1 MQTRLPPSSIISSQ
15 TARTRPP
22 PNCRRAALHSFFKH
36 LLRNDLAR
44 SLQYTRVLAIP
55 SKKAEQSP
63 ATYLEADDVRA
74 IIAKP
79 DRRTDDGWRDYTLL
93 LFFYNCGARVSEAIG
108 VRWTDLQLVPPRQ
121 VRLRGKGRKERLL
134 PLWRETAG
142 ALHRLRGMPTS
153 AEKQHVFV
161 NQHGQPLSRDGIA
174 YMRKYVS
181 EVTAEGHPTL
191 ARKPSRHTCFA
202 IAVLWRCCNPAPT
215 SP

>member
-1 MQTRLPPSSIISSQ
+1 
-15 TARTRPP
+15 
-22 PNCRRAALHSFFKH
+22 
-36 LLRNDLAR
+36 
-44 SLQYTRVLAIP
+44 
-55 SKKAEQSP
+55 
-63 ATYLEADDVRA
+63 
-74 IIAKP
+74 
-79 DRRTDDGWRDYTLL
+79 
-93 LFFYNCGARVSEAIG
+93 
-108 VRWTDLQLVPPRQ
+108 
-121 VRLRGKGRKERLL
+121 
-134 PLWRETAG
+134 
-142 ALHRLRGMPTS
+142 MPTS